1 MMRYADVLLM
11 YAEASLESNGSATQ
25 QGLDAINQ
33 VRSRARGFNIPSSE
47 TPEFPDLTLSD
58 LTLDEIMDE
67 RLRELC
73 IEHYRKFDLL
83 RTNKLQEAIYTRK
96 PTNWPYMTGPIS
108 IDNSKWL
115 YPIPQTEIDIVVNK
129 ENLWQNPGY

>member
-1 MMRYADVLLM
+1 MNRDALPVLVPSQVQSDAAAATDPGPRPNKTVNRQGTQSTLF
-11 YAEASLESNGSATQ
+11 EAS
-25 QGLDAINQ
+25 
-33 VRSRARGFNIPSSE
+33 
-47 TPEFPDLTLSD
+47 
-58 LTLDEIMDE
+58 
-67 RLRELC
+67 
-73 IEHYRKFDLL
+73 
-83 RTNKLQEAIYTRK
+83 NKLQEAIYTRK